1 MSYCVYKHTSPNGK
15 CYIGITSNNPLIRW
29 SNGNGYSGQ
38 PYFFRAILKYGWD
51 NFKHEILFS
60 DLTKE
65 EACQKEIELIK
76 FHKSNN
82 PNYGYNIST
91 GGEGSNSGSK
101 RIGKVF
107 FDKYKVLDYKNK
119 KYTLL
124 CLNCNKTFD
133 RSVGCFNK
141 KSIIKC
147 PYEVHRKQPIKH
159 NYITYKNETHTI
171 TEWSK
176 ILNIPVE
183 TLRYRQKN
191 NINLCKVK
199 TNMIQCC
206 ICGKTFKRKDKQ
218 NKYCSKECHYIGLR
232 KKMKGVEDVWK

>member
-1 MSYCVYKHTSPNGK
+1 MYTVYKHTSPNGK

-38 PYFFRAILKYGWD
+38 PYFFRAIMKYGWD
-51 NFKHEILFS
+51 NIKHEILFS
-60 DLTKE
+60 DLSKE

-124 CLNCNKTFD
+124 CLDCNKIFERT
-133 RSVGCFNK
+133 SGCFNK
-141 KSIIKC
+141 NSIIKC
-147 PYEVHRKQPIKH
+147 PFEVYRSRPKQFH
-159 NYITYKNETHTI
+159 YITYKNETLTA

-176 ILNIPVE
+176 KLNVPLSIII
-183 TLRYRQKN
+183 YRDKQKIDLAIGRVN
-191 NINLCKVK
+191 KIKIIV
-199 TNMIQCC
+199 QCAV
-206 ICGKTFKRKDKQ
+206 CGKTFKRKDKQ

-232 KKMKGVEDVWK
+232 KK